1 MKALKAIALL
11 GFALVASPMLAQDGD
26 SSGGGSGEIIVTA
39 SRRNEK
45 LPAVMTQLPYL
56 DKRPVTGLR
65 RPADGVVRHIEIVS
79 DSREAEMRRS
89 EVQAMLLA
97 ALDRARKEGLS
108 LVTGQLEVTE
118 VTRENWKV
126 LFPGLAGPDDKVDDE
141 DDDDNSSSDDE
152 DDNESGKVT
161 PTFEDDGDTATIHLM
176 VKTKLTGTIADA
188 QHRITTFV
196 KAVPATGRSL
206 INQQGPLALTIIGPE
221 QYRDEIY
228 RRIAEASKH
237 AGSFYGPEYGVTVT
251 GLDREIAWAQV
262 SNTEVFLY
270 IPYGFTVGK

>member
-1 MKALKAIALL
+1 MKALKGIAAFGL
-11 GFALVASPMLAQDGD
+11 ALIAAPMLAQDGD
-26 SSGGGSGEIIVTA
+26 DGGGGAEIIVTA
-39 SRRNEK
+39 SRMTSR
-45 LPAVMTQLPYL
+45 PAPITSVLPYL
-56 DKRPVTGLR
+56 DKRPVIGLR

-89 EVQAMLLA
+89 EVQAMLFA
-97 ALDRARKEGLS
+97 ALDRAKKDGLS

-118 VTRENWKV
+118 VTRANWKT
-126 LFPGLAGPDDKVDDE
+126 LFPGLAGPDDKIEDE
-141 DDDDNSSSDDE
+141 DDDSDD
-152 DDNESGKVT
+152 DDENEGGQVKA
-161 PTFEDDGDTATIHLM
+161 TFEDDGSTATIRLM

-188 QHRITTFV
+188 QHRIATFV

-206 INQQGPLALTIIGPE
+206 ITQSGPLALTIVSPE

-228 RRIAEASKH
+228 RRIADASKH
-237 AGSFYGPEYGVTVT
+237 AATFYGADYGVTIT